1 MFEHASRIWPVYF
14 RYPFESAD
22 DITVTL
28 PDGWK
33 VGNQPKDMDR
43 DAKAMEFKL
52 EVKSDGGVVRIKR
65 QLRSDVVMVGKENY
79 SVLRN
84 FYQLV
89 KSEDEQQIV
98 LLSGG
103 TSAAK

>member
-1 MFEHASRIWPVYF
+1 
-14 RYPFESAD
+14 
-22 DITVTL
+22 
-28 PDGWK
+28 
-33 VGNQPKDMDR
+33 
-43 DAKAMEFKL
+43 
-52 EVKSDGGVVRIKR
+52 
-65 QLRSDVVMVGKENY
+65 MVGKENY